1 LRRREFM
8 TLVGGAVV
16 AVPITALA
24 QQRAMPVIGFLNSA
38 SADGYAV
45 MADAFRRGL
54 KETGYIEGENVAIE
68 YRWANNAYD
77 RLPSL
82 AAELV
87 KLNVAVIVANSP
99 SIAPA
104 MAATTAIPI
113 TFMSGDDPVRLGFV
127 ASLAKPGGNA
137 TGVTISSGVLAAK
150 RLGLLRD
157 LVPQAKLVAV
167 LINSDWPAAVRF
179 QSDVEEAARAVGLL
193 TKVLRANNEREID
206 DAFDSLA
213 QIQAAALLVGPGPFF
228 DSRRDKLIALSAK
241 AGVPAGYE
249 SRATAIAGGLLSYG
263 ASVQDGYRQVG
274 VYAGRVLKG
283 EKPADLP
290 VLQPIKFEFVI
301 NLKTAQTLGLTVPIN
316 LLNVADE
323 IIE

>member
-1 LRRREFM
+1 
-8 TLVGGAVV
+8 
-16 AVPITALA
+16 
-24 QQRAMPVIGFLNSA
+24 
-38 SADGYAV
+38 
-45 MADAFRRGL
+45 
-54 KETGYIEGENVAIE
+54 
-68 YRWANNAYD
+68 
-77 RLPSL
+77 
-82 AAELV
+82 
-87 KLNVAVIVANSP
+87 
-99 SIAPA
+99 

-323 IIE
+323 VIE